1 MFNFTTFSEYS
12 VLLVFFS
19 VGASPK
25 RFVKSS
31 MQFQFQINCQ
41 TVKDINENI
50 QEDIEAEI
58 TQIFSDLNQ
67 DWPNIC
73 TEQVCTNLLV
83 SSIECDLV
91 MPKIIN
97 LEFSLSFG
105 R

>member
-1 MFNFTTFSEYS
+1 M
-12 VLLVFFS
+12 FS

-58 TQIFSDLNQ
+58 RQIFSDLNQ

-73 TEQVCTNLLV
+73 TGQDCMNLLFGNG
-83 SSIECDLV
+83 SIKCDLV

-97 LEFSLSFG
+97 VEFSLSFG

>member
-1 MFNFTTFSEYS
+1 MFYLS
-12 VLLVFFS
+12 FFS

-31 MQFQFQINCQ
+31 MQFEFTINCE
-41 TVKDINENI
+41 TVKEINENI

-58 TQIFSDLNQ
+58 RQIFSDLNQ

-73 TEQVCTNLLV
+73 NEQDCMNLDFT
-83 SSIECDLV
+83 SIACDLV

-97 LEFSLSFG
+97 LEFSLSFS